1 MKKKLLFIFAL
12 LCMVAQGA
20 WSENVVDLSTL
31 TSDYVAQDGDVLMGT
46 IDNKAVMISI
56 APGASVTLRNATIIG
71 SAEYYTTSEGSGPN
85 PPKTKYH
92 YEHPNP
98 GISCVGNATIILEG
112 NNQICGHSPYYPG
125 IMPGPSGT
133 TLTIKGDGV
142 LYAYSHGCAPGIGTP
157 RCGLFDDPAGTG
169 FKLGHLIIEG
179 GNITAFGGDGMEKLD
194 EDYGSPGIGCDRK
207 CSLDGITLKGGTIGA
222 YGKRGSAGIGECGTT
237 TYNCSETDC
246 GPITIDGSTVYAYG
260 GERGAGIGTGALI
273 YLANRWSHDYG
284 CTINILTGYI
294 EAYGG
299 SDAAG
304 IGGGYNCYGGT
315 ITINGGTIKA
325 KGGAEAAGIGG
336 GEDGTGGDIRITGG
350 NVTAYGGDYAAGIG
364 GGDGERGGAI
374 WITGGTI
381 KAYGGTD
388 AAGIGGGES
397 GDSGSIVI
405 NGGDVYASGDGYG
418 VGIGAGEDGDVDNT
432 ISINGG
438 TVDAYG
444 GLDIRRAIG
453 GEDDDDYSSISIGD
467 NVKVTD
473 VSSGSALYYSYKIIR
488 SAYKDYIHLKF
499 EPCDHAGQTLSYV
512 YVDDSKHKFVCQ
524 WCGWKEEEHTG
535 QSSCTKCTYNET
547 PQIAYYYEMVY
558 NKDSQKY
565 EYQEVASETFK
576 NSLVLPAHHG
586 TVPADRVFAR
596 WTGVELDAN
605 DDGIVKEDF
614 YHLWPVGQYIS
625 TDAKVLNIKAR
636 YAYKTLDLETVQ
648 SDQKLYDG
656 MTVTGT
662 LNTASHPVK
671 VTIADGAT
679 VTLSGINISGV
690 NNENYNWAGI
700 TCEGKATIILADGT
714 TNTVKGF
721 YANYPGIYVPQNY
734 SLTIKGETAGTG
746 SLNASSNGFG
756 AGIGGGYNG
765 ASCGVISI
773 NGGNITATGGKYCA
787 GIGSSHNNSCSH
799 ILINGGTII
808 ATGGEDAAG
817 IGSGWGG
824 NNEGDYSSCGLISIS
839 SNVNCVTATKG
850 KEATNSIGAGHN
862 GTCTSVV
869 VGSSVGAVE
878 QSPYNYVPF
887 ANAADNSIKLSAF
900 DNQFC
905 GVTLKDRTLYRDG
918 AWNTLCLPFEVTLE
932 GSPLEGA
939 EARTLSSASLSDDIL
954 TLNFSEPVTTLA
966 AGTPYI
972 IKWDEEAADFVIRS
986 ESDWNT
992 FAQNVSIGN
1001 TYSGKIVGLAADISV
1016 SQMVGLTLPFKGT
1029 FNGNGH
1035 TLTFTYVSGEEYIA
1049 PFRHVE
1055 DATISNLH
1063 TTGTITTSRKFSSGL
1078 VAYARGTNAINN
1090 CWSSI
1095 VINSSVSGDGTH
1107 GGLVAYTEEN
1117 NSYTTLNNCL
1127 FDGSII
1133 GENTHSCG
1141 GLVGWSYVMTTLNNC
1156 VCRPQKS
1163 ITLDSSNNATFSR
1176 GNNVTVNN
1184 CYYSENLP
1192 GASGQGTAIGTM
1204 SNDDLVD
1211 ALGDGWKIK
1220 DGKVIPGIMK
1230 YEYSSIEI
1238 PTFTNVTIT
1247 ATTPIDITPNGS
1259 GSDGSVTFK
1268 GTFDPVTIDEDGDNT
1283 KLYLGSGNKLYWPSK
1298 AMSINAFRAYFQ
1310 LNNITAG
1317 NPSSSGVRA
1326 FVLNFD
1332 GNEQTG
1338 ITTTNYT
1345 NFSNSDNAWY
1355 DLSGRKLSG
1364 KPTTKGLYIN
1374 NGKKVVI
1381 K

>member
-1 MKKKLLFIFAL
+1 MKQKLLLSIAL
-12 LCMVAQGA
+12 LCAVVQGA
-20 WSENVVDLSTL
+20 WSEENVVDLSTL
-31 TSDYVAQDGDVLMGT
+31 TSEYVAQDGDVLTGT

-71 SAEYYTTSEGSGPN
+71 SAEYYTTSESSGPG
-85 PPKTKYH
+85 PSKTNYH

-112 NNQICGHSPYYPG
+112 NNQVCGHSPYYPG

-133 TLTIKGDGV
+133 TLTIKGNGS

-157 RCGLFDDPAGTG
+157 RCGLFDNPEGSG
-169 FKLGHLIIEG
+169 YKLGHLIIEG

-207 CSLDGITLKGGTIGA
+207 CSLDGITLKGGTISA

-273 YLANRWSHDYG
+273 YLLNRSSHDYG
-284 CTINILTGYI
+284 CTINILTGSI

-304 IGGGYNCYGGT
+304 IGGGYNCYGGS
-315 ITINGGTIKA
+315 ITIEGGTIKA

-336 GEDGTGGDIRITGG
+336 GEDGTGGDIFIYGG
-350 NVTAYGGDYAAGIG
+350 DITAYGGDYAAGIG

-374 WITGGTI
+374 WINGGTI

-453 GEDDDDYSSISIGD
+453 GEDDEDYSHINIGD
-467 NVKVTD
+467 KVKVTD

-488 SAYKDYIHLKF
+488 SAYKSYIRLKF
-499 EPCDHAGQTLSYV
+499 EPCDHAGQDLSYA
-512 YVDDSKHKFVCQ
+512 YVDKNKHKFVCN
-524 WCGWKEEEHTG
+524 WCGVHEEDHTG
-535 QSSCTKCTYNET
+535 DFTCTKCDYSGT
-547 PQIAYYYEMVY
+547 PLNVHYYELVY
-558 NKDSQKY
+558 DEQSQQYKYKDA
-565 EYQEVASETFK
+565 ASEIFK
-576 NSLVLPAHHG
+576 SFLILPELSSP
-586 TVPADRVFAR
+586 VPADKVFAG
-596 WTGVELDAN
+596 WVAGAPGDN
-605 DDGIVKEDF
+605 DDGLLKDDEDTA
-614 YHLWPVGQYIS
+614 YKILYTPGQGLSADGDVYF
-625 TDAKVLNIKAR
+625 KAR
-636 YAYKTLDLETVQ
+636 YVNKTLDLATVT
-648 SDQKLYDG
+648 SDQTVYDG
-656 MTVTGT
+656 VVVTGT
-662 LNTASHPVK
+662 LNTPVK
-671 VTIADGAT
+671 ITIANNAT
-679 VTLSGINISGV
+679 VTLSGATINGV
-690 NNENYNWAGI
+690 NNSSYKWAGI
-700 TCEGKATIILADGT
+700 NCKGNATIILADGT

-721 YANYPGIYVPQNY
+721 YEDYPGVWVLSGY
-734 SLTIKGETAGTG
+734 SLTIKGTG
-746 SLNASSNGFG
+746 SLNASTCSNGFG
-756 AGIGGGYNG
+756 AGIGSAYGSDIQG
-765 ASCGVISI
+765 AGTIYI
-773 NGGNITATGGKYCA
+773 QGGNITATGGKYAA
-787 GIGSSHNNSCSH
+787 GIGSNWNNSCGH
-799 ILINGGTII
+799 ILISGGTIN
-808 ATGGEDAAG
+808 ATGGAAG
-817 IGSGWGG
+817 IGSGWGDP
-824 NNEGDYSSCGLISIS
+824 NNSNYYSNCVTISIS
-839 SNVNCVTATKG
+839 DNVTSVTATKG
-850 KEATNSIGAGHN
+850 EYSPNSIGAGYG
-862 GTCTSVV
+862 GTCASVV
-869 VGSSVGAVE
+869 IGSKGGAVT
-878 QSPYNYVPF
+878 QSPYNYIPL
-887 ANAADNSIKLSAF
+887 ADASNNSIKLSAF

-932 GSPLEGA
+932 GSPLAGA

-992 FAQNVSIGN
+992 FALNVSAGN
-1001 TYSGKIVGLAADISV
+1001 TYSGKIVGLAADITGST
-1016 SQMVGLTLPFKGT
+1016 MVGLTLPFKGT

-1035 TLTFTYVSGEEYIA
+1035 TLTFTYNGSEKYIA
-1049 PFRHVE
+1049 PFRYVE

-1063 TTGTITTSRKFSSGL
+1063 TTGTITTSSKFSSGL

-1090 CWSSI
+1090 CWSSV
-1095 VINSSVSGDGTH
+1095 VINSSVDGDGTH

-1127 FDGSII
+1127 FDGRIS
-1133 GENTHSCG
+1133 GANTHSCG

-1156 VCRPQKS
+1156 VCRPQS

-1176 GNNVTVNN
+1176 GYNVTVNN

-1247 ATTPIDITPNGS
+1247 ATTPTDITPNGS

-1310 LNNITAG
+1310 LNSDQA
-1317 NPSSSGVRA
+1317 SSARA

-1332 GNEQTG
+1332 GGEQTG
-1338 ITTTNYT
+1338 ITTTDFKDFT
-1345 NFSNSDNAWY
+1345 NSADVWY

>member
-1 MKKKLLFIFAL
+1 MKQKLLSIAL
-12 LCMVAQGA
+12 LCAVAQGA

-31 TSDYVAQDGDVLMGT
+31 TSDYVAQDGDVLTGT

-56 APGASVTLRNATIIG
+56 ASGASVTLRNATIIG
-71 SAEYYTTSEGSGPN
+71 SAEYYTTSESSGPG
-85 PPKTKYH
+85 PSKTNYH
-92 YEHPNP
+92 YKHPNP
-98 GISCVGNATIILEG
+98 GISCVGNATIILKG

-133 TLTIKGDGV
+133 TLTIKGDGDGV

-157 RCGLFDDPAGTG
+157 RCGLFDDFGDSG
-169 FKLGHLIIEG
+169 YKFGRLIIEG

-207 CSLDGITLKGGTIGA
+207 CSLDGITLKGGTISA

-237 TYNCSETDC
+237 RYNCEETDC

-273 YLANRWSHDYG
+273 YIAPNLWSHDYG
-284 CTINILTGYI
+284 CTIKILTGSI

-304 IGGGYNCYGGT
+304 IGGGYNCSGGS
-315 ITINGGTIKA
+315 ITIKGGTIKA

-336 GEDGTGGDIRITGG
+336 GEDGTGGVIIISGGDI
-350 NVTAYGGDYAAGIG
+350 TATGGDYAAGIG
-364 GGDGERGGAI
+364 GGDGDDGGNI
-374 WITGGTI
+374 TITGGTI
-381 KAYGGTD
+381 KAYGGKD
-388 AAGIGGGES
+388 GAGIGGGEDGES
-397 GDSGSIVI
+397 GYITISGGNI
-405 NGGDVYASGDGYG
+405 YASGSGYG

-453 GEDDDDYSSISIGD
+453 GEDDEDYSHISIGD
-467 NVKVTD
+467 NMKVTD
-473 VSSGSALYYSYKIIR
+473 IYSGTTPLNYVFRNYNLDSYIR
-488 SAYKDYIHLKF
+488 LKF

-512 YVDDSKHKFVCQ
+512 YVDENKHKFVCQ
-524 WCGWKEEEHTG
+524 WCGWHEENHTG
-535 QSSCTKCTYNET
+535 EFSCDKCTYNET
-547 PQIAYYYEMVY
+547 PHYAHYYEMVY
-558 NKDSQKY
+558 NVQEQKY
-565 EYQEVASETFK
+565 EYQKVATETFK
-576 NSLVLPAHHG
+576 NNLILPELRSPLP
-586 TVPADRVFAR
+586 TDRVFVGWVGGAP
-596 WTGVELDAN
+596 DAE
-605 DDGIVKEDF
+605 DDGILKETS
-614 YHLWPVGQYIS
+614 YYLYTSGQYINIQTEA
-625 TDAKVLNIKAR
+625 TDSYFKAR
-636 YAYKTLDLETVQ
+636 YVNKTLDLATVQ
-648 SDQKLYDG
+648 SDQKIYDG
-656 MTVTGT
+656 MIVTGT
-662 LNTASHPVK
+662 LNTASYPVK
-671 VTIADGAT
+671 ITIANGAT
-679 VTLSGINISGV
+679 VTLSGVNISGV
-690 NNENYNWAGI
+690 NNADYQWAGI
-700 TCEGKATIILADGT
+700 TCEGHATIILADGT
-714 TNTVKGF
+714 DNTVKGF
-721 YANYPGIYVPQNY
+721 YENYPGVYVPSSY
-734 SLTIKGETAGTG
+734 TLTIKGETAGTG
-746 SLNASSNGFG
+746 ALNASSNGFG
-756 AGIGGGYNG
+756 AGIGSGYCG
-765 ASCGVISI
+765 ASCGVINI
-773 NGGNITATGGKYCA
+773 QGGNITATGGKYCA
-787 GIGSSHNNSCSH
+787 GIGCSHRNSCSH
-799 ILINGGTII
+799 IIIGGGTII

-824 NNEGDYSSCGLISIS
+824 NNDGDYSSCGLISIS

-850 KEATNSIGAGHN
+850 TEAPNSIGAGHN
-862 GTCTSVV
+862 GTCTAVA

-887 ANAADNSIKLSAF
+887 ADASNNSSKISDFNSKA
-900 DNQFC
+900 C

-932 GSPLEGA
+932 GSPLAGA

-972 IKWDEEAADFVIRS
+972 IKWDEGAADFVIRS

-992 FAQNVSIGN
+992 FAQNVGFGD
-1001 TYSGKIVGLAADISV
+1001 TYSGKIVGLAADITV
-1016 SQMVGLTLPFKGT
+1016 STMVGLSKTLPFKGT

-1035 TLTFTYVSGEEYIA
+1035 TLTFTYASGEYIA
-1049 PFRHVE
+1049 PFRYVE

-1063 TTGTITTSRKFSSGL
+1063 TTGTITTSSKFSSGL
-1078 VAYARGTNAINN
+1078 VAYARGTNVINN
-1090 CWSSI
+1090 CWSSVEI
-1095 VINSSVSGDGTH
+1095 ISSVDGDGTH

-1133 GENTHSCG
+1133 GADTHSCG

-1156 VCRPQKS
+1156 VCRPQS
-1163 ITLDSSNNATFSR
+1163 ITLKSSNNATFSR

-1247 ATTPIDITPNGS
+1247 ATTPTDITPTGT

-1310 LNNITAG
+1310 LNSDQA
-1317 NPSSSGVRA
+1317 SSARA

-1332 GNEQTG
+1332 GGEQTG
-1338 ITTTNYT
+1338 ITTTDFKDFT
-1345 NFSNSDNAWY
+1345 NSADVWY

>member
-1 MKKKLLFIFAL
+1 MKQKLLFIFAL
-12 LCMVAQGA
+12 LCAVVQGA
-20 WSENVVDLSTL
+20 WSENEVNLSTL
-31 TSDYVAQDGDVLMGT
+31 TSDYVAQDGDVLTGT

-71 SAEYYTTSEGSGPN
+71 SAEYYTTSEGSGPG
-85 PPKTKYH
+85 PSKTKYH
-92 YEHPNP
+92 YEHANP

-112 NNQICGHSPYYPG
+112 NNQVCGHSPYYPG
-125 IMPGPSGT
+125 IMPGPKGT
-133 TLTIKGDGV
+133 TLTIKGDGS

-157 RCGLFDDPAGTG
+157 RGGLFDNSAGSRYE
-169 FKLGHLIIEG
+169 LGHLIIEG
-179 GNITAFGGDGMEKLD
+179 GDITAFGGDGMENLD

-207 CSLDGITLKGGTIGA
+207 SSLDGITLKGGTVRA

-237 TYNCSETDC
+237 IYYCSETDC

-273 YLANRWSHDYG
+273 FIAPQSWSNDFG

-315 ITINGGTIKA
+315 ITINGGTIVA
-325 KGGAEAAGIGG
+325 KGGDEGAGIGG
-336 GEDGTGGDIRITGG
+336 GEDGTGGDIHISGG
-350 NVTAYGGDYAAGIG
+350 DITAYGGDYAAGIG

-374 WITGGTI
+374 WINGGTI
-381 KAYGGTD
+381 KAYGGKD
-388 AAGIGGGES
+388 GAGIGGGED
-397 GDSGSIVI
+397 GDSGDIVI

-418 VGIGAGEDGDVDNT
+418 VGIGAGEDGDVDGT

-453 GEDDDDYSSISIGD
+453 GEDDEDYSHITID
-467 NVKVTD
+467 KNLKVTD
-473 VSSGSALYYSYKIIR
+473 VSSGSTLTYIYRGLFLSSYIR
-488 SAYKDYIHLKF
+488 LKF
-499 EPCDHAGQTLSYV
+499 ETCDHSGQTLSYI
-512 YVDDSKHKFVCQ
+512 YIDGDIHKYLCQ
-524 WCGWKEEEHTG
+524 WCGWKEEGHTG
-535 QSSCTKCTYNET
+535 PNSCTKCGYSGT
-547 PQIAYYYEMVY
+547 PNYVHYYEMVY
-558 NKDSQKY
+558 DGQQYK
-565 EYQEVASETFK
+565 YQEAVSEMYK
-576 NSLVLPAHHG
+576 NYVMLPAHKG
-586 TVPADRVFAR
+586 AVPTDKVFAG
-596 WTGVELDAN
+596 WINGAPGENENGLLQN
-605 DDGIVKEDF
+605 GED
-614 YHLWPVGQYIS
+614 PRSPGQCVVINGGGDVTY
-625 TDAKVLNIKAR
+625 KAR
-636 YAYKTLDLETVQ
+636 YVNKTLDLATVT
-648 SDQKLYDG
+648 SDQTVYDG
-656 MTVTGT
+656 VVVTGT
-662 LNTASHPVK
+662 LNTPVK
-671 VTIADGAT
+671 ITIANNAT
-679 VTLSGINISGV
+679 VTLSGATINGV
-690 NNENYNWAGI
+690 NNSSYKWAGI
-700 TCEGKATIILADGT
+700 NCKGNATIILADGT

-721 YANYPGIYVPQNY
+721 YEDYPGVWVLSGY
-734 SLTIKGETAGTG
+734 SLTIKGTG
-746 SLNASSNGFG
+746 SLNASTCSNGFG
-756 AGIGGGYNG
+756 AGIGSAYGSDIQG
-765 ASCGVISI
+765 AGTIYI
-773 NGGNITATGGKYCA
+773 QGGNITATGGKYAA
-787 GIGSSHNNSCSH
+787 GIGSNWNNSCGH
-799 ILINGGTII
+799 ILISGGTIN
-808 ATGGEDAAG
+808 ATGGAAG
-817 IGSGWGG
+817 IGSGWGDP
-824 NNEGDYSSCGLISIS
+824 NNSNYYSNCGTISIS
-839 SNVNCVTATKG
+839 DNVTSVTATKG
-850 KEATNSIGAGHN
+850 EYSPNSIGAGYA
-862 GTCTSVV
+862 GTCTSVA
-869 VGSSVGAVE
+869 VGSKIGAIE
-878 QSPYNYVPF
+878 RSPYYYIPL
-887 ANAADNSIKLSAF
+887 ADASSNSSKISDFSGKAC
-900 DNQFC
+900 D
-905 GVTLKDRTLYRDG
+905 VTLKDRTLYRDG

-939 EARTLSSASLSDDIL
+939 EARTLSSANLSDGTL

-972 IKWDEEAADFVIRS
+972 IKWDEGAADFVIRS

-1001 TYSGKIVGLAADISV
+1001 TYSGKIVGLAADITV
-1016 SQMVGLTLPFKGT
+1016 STMVGLSKTLPFKGT

-1035 TLTFTYVSGEEYIA
+1035 TLTFTYSSGEYIA
-1049 PFRHVE
+1049 PFRYVE

-1063 TTGTITTSRKFSSGL
+1063 TTGTITTSSKFSSGL

-1090 CWSSI
+1090 CWSSV
-1095 VINSSVSGDGTH
+1095 VINSSVDGDGTH

-1117 NSYTTLNNCL
+1117 NSYTKLNNCL

-1133 GENTHSCG
+1133 GAKTHSCG

-1156 VCRPQKS
+1156 VCRPQS
-1163 ITLDSSNNATFSR
+1163 ITLVSSSNNATFSR
-1176 GNNVTVNN
+1176 GYNVIVNN

-1247 ATTPIDITPNGS
+1247 ATTPNDITPDGS

-1268 GTFDPVTIDEDGDNT
+1268 GTFDPVAIGTGGDNT
-1283 KLYLGSGNKLYWPSK
+1283 KLYLGSDNKLYWPSK

-1310 LNNITAG
+1310 LNSDQASNA
-1317 NPSSSGVRA
+1317 RA

-1332 GNEQTG
+1332 GGEQTG
-1338 ITTTNYT
+1338 ITTTDFT
-1345 NFSNSDNAWY
+1345 NFTNSNDAWY

>member
-1 MKKKLLFIFAL
+1 MKQKLLLSIAL
-12 LCMVAQGA
+12 LCAVAQGA

-31 TSDYVAQDGDVLMGT
+31 TSEYVAQDGDVLTGT

-56 APGASVTLRNATIIG
+56 APGASVTLRNAAIIG
-71 SAEYYTTSEGSGPN
+71 SAEYYTTAEGTGQGPS
-85 PPKTKYH
+85 KTIYH

-125 IMPGPSGT
+125 IMPGPKGT
-133 TLTIKGDGV
+133 TLTIKGDGG

-157 RCGLFDDPAGTG
+157 RCGLFDNPEGSG
-169 FKLGHLIIEG
+169 YKLGHLIIEG

-194 EDYGSPGIGCDRK
+194 EEYGSPGIGCDRK
-207 CSLDGITLKGGTIGA
+207 CSLDGITLKGGTIRA

-273 YLANRWSHDYG
+273 YLPNRWSHDYG
-284 CTINILTGYI
+284 CTINILTGSI

-315 ITINGGTIKA
+315 ITIEGGTIKA

-336 GEDGTGGDIRITGG
+336 GEDGTGGDIRIYGG
-350 NVTAYGGDYAAGIG
+350 DITAYGGDYAAGIG

-381 KAYGGTD
+381 KAYGGKD
-388 AAGIGGGES
+388 GAGIGGGES

-444 GLDIRRAIG
+444 GFDIRRAIG
-453 GEDDDDYSSISIGD
+453 GEDDEDYSSISIGD

-488 SAYKDYIHLKF
+488 SAYKDYMHLKF

-512 YVDDSKHKFVCQ
+512 YVDDSKHKFACQ

-535 QSSCTKCTYNET
+535 QYSCTKCTYNEK
-547 PQIAYYYEMVY
+547 PHYVNYYEMVY
-558 NKDSQKY
+558 NEGSQKY
-565 EYQEVASETFK
+565 EYKLVASETFK

-605 DDGIVKEDF
+605 DDGIVKEDS
-614 YHLWPVGQYIS
+614 YHLWPAGQYIS
-625 TDAKVLNIKAR
+625 TDASVLNIKAR
-636 YAYKTLDLETVQ
+636 YVNKTLDLATVQ
-648 SDQKLYDG
+648 SDQTVYDG
-656 MTVTGT
+656 VVVTGT
-662 LNTASHPVK
+662 LDTENHPVK
-671 VTIADGAT
+671 ITIANNAT
-679 VTLSGINISGV
+679 VTLSGATINGV

-700 TCEGKATIILADGT
+700 TCEGNATIILADGT
-714 TNTVKGF
+714 TNIVKGF
-721 YANYPGIYVPQNY
+721 HSYYPGVFVPA
-734 SLTIKGETAGTG
+734 SSILTIDGEG

-756 AGIGGGYNG
+756 AGIGGGYYG
-765 ASCGVISI
+765 APCGVINI
-773 NGGNITATGGKYCA
+773 NGGNITATGGRYAA

-799 ILINGGTII
+799 IIISGGTIH
-808 ATGGEDAAG
+808 ATGGDSAAG

-824 NNEGDYSSCGLISIS
+824 TNQGDFSSCGLISITNGVTS
-839 SNVNCVTATKG
+839 VTATKG
-850 KEATNSIGAGHN
+850 SEDAPNSIGAGDH
-862 GTCTSVV
+862 GTCLSSGVAIGNMVGVV
-869 VGSSVGAVE
+869 TR
-878 QSPYNYVPF
+878 SPYNYVPLVDE
-887 ANAADNSIKLSAF
+887 ADNSTKIAAF

-986 ESDWNT
+986 QSDWNT
-992 FAQNVSIGN
+992 FAQNVNIGN
-1001 TYSGKIVGLAADISV
+1001 TYSGKIVGLAADITV
-1016 SQMVGLTLPFKGT
+1016 STMVGLTLPFKGT

-1035 TLTFTYVSGEEYIA
+1035 TLTFTYIGSEEYIA

-1090 CWSSI
+1090 CWSSVEI
-1095 VINSSVSGDGTH
+1095 ISSVDGDGTH

-1133 GENTHSCG
+1133 GAKTHSCG

-1156 VCRPQKS
+1156 VCRPQS
-1163 ITLDSSNNATFSR
+1163 IKLDSSNNATFSR
-1176 GNNVTVNN
+1176 GNNVTANN

-1247 ATTPIDITPNGS
+1247 ATTPTDITPTET

-1310 LNNITAG
+1310 LNSDQASNA
-1317 NPSSSGVRA
+1317 RA

-1332 GNEQTG
+1332 GGEQTG
-1338 ITTTNYT
+1338 ITTTDFKDFT
-1345 NFSNSDNAWY
+1345 NSADVWY
-1355 DLSGRKLSG
+1355 DLSGRQLSG
-1364 KPTTKGLYIN
+1364 KPTKKGVYIHR
-1374 NGKKVVI
+1374 GKKQVV